1 LFTSTQTP
9 LTMRTLIATLLTYAN
24 ADETSLMQD
33 RVKHMA
39 STQLSTYGDVSSTE
53 SRHDSTSRLLET
65 AEKMIKNGVTPDVII
80 FVDAIVAEINDVV
93 LPAILEEHQE
103 DQNYIDELC
112 ARFTA
117 AVDRL
122 RADTED
128 MMVFSEAQSVASLEH
143 HTCRSQEAYVCAR
156 SRSQISLRI

>member
-1 LFTSTQTP
+1 
-9 LTMRTLIATLLTYAN
+9 MRTLIATLLTYAN

-128 MMVFSEAQSVASLEH
+128 MMVFSEAQSVAIGGRASLVSP
-143 HTCRSQEAYVCAR
+143 TPVGIQGQALCLFDACLLALQGP
-156 SRSQISLRI
+156 